1 MHYALGSRNCFYPS
15 SRYICVCLVKKKFLL
30 LYTILVPIG
39 VILLKFV
46 TYSSS
51 YAIENSGN
59 TVYCISHLLMAQKFT
74 CIIIRWS
81 VSITVCVL
89 QRKQGTV
96 RVIKSA

>member
-1 MHYALGSRNCFYPS
+1 MH
-15 SRYICVCLVKKKFLL
+15 LVLEIAFIHQVDTFVSAWLKKNILL

-81 VSITVCVL
+81 VSITVRVL